1 MKKDLGTS
9 PSRRKRRKLR
19 PWVINIID
27 ISKAIGESIVRLSII
42 VLIVIGGMKIFS
54 NPSAELTSDLN
65 NVKDEVVEEIK
76 KEETIVVEESHE
88 DIIARLVAD
97 VESGKAGNGDARKE
111 YLGEYYSEVQSII
124 NTKYKDTS
132 TKKRGEVIKATSGNK
147 QVYQD
152 YAHTLLLEY
161 GWSEADF
168 NALIILWERESNW
181 NPNATNKSSGAHGI
195 PQSLPASKMASEGD
209 DYMTNYQ
216 TQIRWGLK
224 YIKNRYGNPTAALAH
239 SDRKGWY

>member
-9 PSRRKRRKLR
+9 PSRKRRKLK
-19 PWVINIID
+19 PWAINTID
-27 ISKAIGESIVRLSII
+27 VSKAIGESIVRLSII
-42 VLIVIGGMKIFS
+42 VLIVMGGLRIFDT
-54 NPSAELTSDLN
+54 PSAELTSDLN

-76 KEETIVVEESHE
+76 KEEIVVEESHE

-97 VESGKAGNGDARKE
+97 VESGKAGNGAARKE

-132 TKKRGEVIKATSGNK
+132 TSKRGEVIKATSGNK
-147 QVYQD
+147 KVYQD

-168 NALIILWERESNW
+168 DALVVLWERESNW

-224 YIKNRYGNPTAALAH
+224 YIKNRYGSPTAALAH